1 MQWDVR
7 QNRKNEDLKFSVLK
21 TIAAFLNSEGGTL
34 IIGVEDDG
42 NIFGLEQDLAILS
55 KGSLDQFEQTIV
67 NLICDRIGASF
78 MSLVTVRFETV
89 EFCLKQGNT
98 SSI

>member
-1 MQWDVR
+1 MP
-7 QNRKNEDLKFSVLK
+7 K
-21 TIAAFLNSEGGTL
+21 TLDDAADSGSHIWAF
-34 IIGVEDDG
+34 G
-42 NIFGLEQDLAILS
+42 NTFGLEQDLAILS

-67 NLICDRIGASF
+67 NLICDRIGAGF

>member
-1 MQWDVR
+1 MP
-7 QNRKNEDLKFSVLK
+7 K
-21 TIAAFLNSEGGTL
+21 TLDDAADSGSHIWAF
-34 IIGVEDDG
+34 G
-42 NIFGLEQDLAILS
+42 NTFGLEQDLAILS

-98 SSI
+98 SSIWNNLSPFQNYLSLLA